1 MPRLRPIRRETL
13 EDQVYR
19 ALRQAILDGRL
30 KGGERLVQE
39 ALASTFGTS
48 RIPARDALRRLHQE
62 GLVEADERGGYR
74 VATWGPEDVE
84 DVYTLRLLLE
94 PEALRLAGPKLS
106 EEELDELEALQFQM
120 EEAASEG
127 DLDRYV
133 DLNRSFHFFLYE
145 AAGKRRLFQ
154 FIQMLWSGLPPLTP
168 LSVPGQLDRS
178 NREHRLLVQALR
190 KRAVEDA
197 VHILRRHI
205 RYAMEALLE
214 RMEAKP

>member
-1 MPRLRPIRRETL
+1 MSRLKPIRRETL

-19 ALRQAILDGRL
+19 ALRQAILEGRL

-48 RIPARDALRRLHQE
+48 RIPVRDALRRLHQE

>member
-1 MPRLRPIRRETL
+1 MPRLKPVRRETL

-19 ALRQAILDGRL
+19 ALRQAILEGRL

-48 RIPARDALRRLHQE
+48 RIPVRDALRRLHQE

-145 AAGKRRLFQ
+145 AAGKRRLFL

-190 KRAVEDA
+190 KGAVEDA

>member
-19 ALRQAILDGRL
+19 ALRQAILEGRL

-48 RIPARDALRRLHQE
+48 RIPVRDALRRLHQE

-133 DLNRSFHFFLYE
+133 DLNRSFHFFIYE

-178 NREHRLLVQALR
+178 NREHWLLVQALR
-190 KRAVEDA
+190 KGAVEEA

>member
-19 ALRQAILDGRL
+19 ALRQAILEGRL

-48 RIPARDALRRLHQE
+48 RIPVRDALRRLHQE

-190 KRAVEDA
+190 KGAVEEA

>member
-1 MPRLRPIRRETL
+1 MSRLKPIRRETL

-19 ALRQAILDGRL
+19 TLRQTILEGHL

-48 RIPARDALRRLHQE
+48 RIPVRDALRRLHQE

-133 DLNRSFHFFLYE
+133 DLNRSFHFFIYE

-190 KRAVEDA
+190 KGAVEEA

>member
-19 ALRQAILDGRL
+19 ALRQSILEGRL

-48 RIPARDALRRLHQE
+48 RIPVRDALRRLHQE

-145 AAGKRRLFQ
+145 AAEKRRLLQ

-190 KRAVEDA
+190 KGAVEEA

-205 RYAMEALLE
+205 RYAMEALLD

>member
-19 ALRQAILDGRL
+19 ALRQAILEGRL

-48 RIPARDALRRLHQE
+48 RIPVRDALRRLHQE

>member
-1 MPRLRPIRRETL
+1 MSRLKPIRRETL

-19 ALRQAILDGRL
+19 TLRQAILEGRL

-48 RIPARDALRRLHQE
+48 RIPVRDALRRLHQE

-133 DLNRSFHFFLYE
+133 DLNRSFHFFIYE

-154 FIQMLWSGLPPLTP
+154 FIQMRWSGLPPLTP

-190 KRAVEDA
+190 KGAVEEA

>member
-19 ALRQAILDGRL
+19 ALRQAILEGRL

-48 RIPARDALRRLHQE
+48 RIPVRDALRRLHQE

-133 DLNRSFHFFLYE
+133 DLNRSFHFFIYE

-190 KRAVEDA
+190 KGAVEEA

>member
-48 RIPARDALRRLHQE
+48 RIPVRDALRRLHQE

-106 EEELDELEALQFQM
+106 EEELEALQFQM

>member
-1 MPRLRPIRRETL
+1 MPRLGSIRRETL

-19 ALRQAILDGRL
+19 ALRQAILEGRL

-39 ALASTFGTS
+39 ALASAFGTS
-48 RIPARDALRRLHQE
+48 RIPVRDALRRLHQE
-62 GLVEADERGGYR
+62 GLVVADERGGYR

-84 DVYTLRLLLE
+84 EVYALRLLLE
-94 PEALRLAGPKLS
+94 PEALRLAGPRLS
-106 EEELDELEALQFQM
+106 EEELNELEALQSQM

-145 AAGKRRLFQ
+145 AAGRRRLFQ
-154 FIQMLWSGLPPLTP
+154 FIQTLWSGLPPLTP

-190 KRAVEDA
+190 KGAVEEA
-197 VHILRRHI
+197 VHTLRWHI
-205 RYAMEALLE
+205 RHALEALLE

>member
-48 RIPARDALRRLHQE
+48 RIPVRDALRRLHQE

>member
-1 MPRLRPIRRETL
+1 MSRLKPIRRETL

-19 ALRQAILDGRL
+19 TLRQAILEGRL

-48 RIPARDALRRLHQE
+48 RIPVRDALRRLHQE

-133 DLNRSFHFFLYE
+133 DLNRSFHFFIYE

-190 KRAVEDA
+190 KGAVEEA